1 MIWEHKKFVVRI
13 VIEKIIVFNNVT
25 LIKERYWR
33 W

>member
-25 LIKERYWR
+25 LIKERY
-33 W
+33 